1 MKKTALMFAA
11 LFAASAACAAD
22 NAPATRGIVSQTEQL
37 PAGQTITAAARLAA
51 GKTYRI
57 SGSCGKH
64 CGKLRLQLFNSSAHV
79 DLYDEDTRHGALVGE
94 RSGLKNPSLLWTA
107 AADADYTAVLTLTEC
122 AAAACAATLDISESS
137 GAKP

>member
-22 NAPATRGIVSQTEQL
+22 NAPATRG
-37 PAGQTITAAARLAA
+37 G
-51 GKTYRI
+51 
-57 SGSCGKH
+57 CGKH

-94 RSGLKNPSLLWTA
+94 QSGLKNPGLNWTA
-107 AADADYTAVLTLTEC
+107 AADADYTAVLTVTEC
-122 AAAACAATLDISESS
+122 AAAACTATLDISESK